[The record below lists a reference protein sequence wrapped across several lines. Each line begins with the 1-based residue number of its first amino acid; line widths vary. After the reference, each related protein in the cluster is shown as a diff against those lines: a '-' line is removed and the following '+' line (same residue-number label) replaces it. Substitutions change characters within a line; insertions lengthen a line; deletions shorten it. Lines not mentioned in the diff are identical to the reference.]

1 MRLEQRTMQ
10 VIHGTRGVKNSQQ
23 QLLLRRGKLGP
34 LKCFL
39 SSHDTNVDTINVYTS
54 KRLPKSVIQIIAK
67 QMIRKPHAHR
77 DYHGGLTPP
86 TPTTP
91 TEYPNFNYK

>member
-23 QLLLRRGKLGP
+23 QLLLRRGKLGH

-39 SSHDTNVDTINVYTS
+39 SSHATNVGTINVHTS
-54 KRLPKSVIQIIAK
+54 K
-67 QMIRKPHAHR
+67 
-77 DYHGGLTPP
+77 
-86 TPTTP
+86 
-91 TEYPNFNYK
+91 